1 MRPRTI
7 SDLHFEQIT
16 CRNRGMML
24 IPIPGGSTTLSVT
37 DMMPVEATVMGT
49 SINRR
54 ALIPLLN
61 IDQVFPERQNTANA
75 TLP

>member
-1 MRPRTI
+1 
-7 SDLHFEQIT
+7 
-16 CRNRGMML
+16 
-24 IPIPGGSTTLSVT
+24 
-37 DMMPVEATVMGT
+37 MMPVEATVMGT